1 MKKNVHKKRGVL
13 VYILIALGMVLS
25 FTAQHFSALI
35 EAGYSQSLYRWLI
48 QPLSRAT
55 GIFPFSLA
63 EFIVVFVVLLSMYK
77 FIMAVPRLLKKPKKI
92 LSSCLKGAPR
102 LALALVM
109 VYVAFN
115 MVWGLNYNRL
125 SFSQIS
131 GLDVAPAS
139 VDELEE
145 LALILAERANSLREQ
160 VDEDGRGVM
169 VLPQGVWEMLAR
181 ADTGYYSAA
190 ELYPELSGKF
200 GKPKGVLL
208 SRYWSY
214 TGIGGVYFPF
224 TAEANVNIDLPHF
237 MLPSTATHE
246 MAHQRG
252 FAREDEANYI
262 AYLTSIMH
270 PDPDFQYSGT
280 MLALIHT
287 MNALARHDLDA
298 YKEVRSKYSPGVHR
312 DLQEWKEYWQ
322 RYEGPVEQV
331 SNKIN
336 DSYLKVNRQE
346 DGVHS
351 YGRMVDLLLA
361 DFRQRRKMH

>member
-1 MKKNVHKKRGVL
+1 MKKKVHKKRGVL
-13 VYILIALGMVLS
+13 VYILIALGVVLS
-25 FTAQHFSALI
+25 FTAQHFSPLI

-48 QPLSRAT
+48 QPLSQVT
-55 GIFPFSLA
+55 GIIPFSLA
-63 EFIVVFVVLLSMYK
+63 EFIVVFVVLLCIYK
-77 FIMAVPRLLKKPKKI
+77 VLRAMPRLVKKPKESM
-92 LSSCLKGAPR
+92 SSCLKGAPR

-125 SFSQIS
+125 SFSEIS

-145 LALILAERANSLREQ
+145 LALVLAERANSLREQ
-160 VDEDGRGVM
+160 VEEDDRGVM

-181 ADTGYYSAA
+181 TDKGYYNAA
-190 ELYPELSGKF
+190 ELYPELGGSF

-224 TAEANVNIDLPHF
+224 TAEANVNIDMPHF

-270 PDPDFQYSGT
+270 PDHDFQYSGT
-280 MLALIHT
+280 MLALTHT
-287 MNALARHDLDA
+287 MNALARYDVEA
-298 YKEVRSKYSPGVHR
+298 YKEVRSNYAPGVNR
-312 DLQEWKEYWQ
+312 DLQDWQDYWQ
-322 RYEGPVEQV
+322 RFSGPVEQA
-331 SNKIN
+331 SNRIN
-336 DSYLKVNRQE
+336 NSYLKANRQE
-346 DGVHS
+346 DGVQS
-351 YGRMVDLLLA
+351 YGRMIDLLLA
-361 DFRQRRKMH
+361 DFRQRGQMP